1 MLQVKDLLLVN
12 GLVIVHRQPCLNNDI
27 KKADE
32 ENLQA
37 NHAEIKTKTSLW
49 KLN

>member
-1 MLQVKDLLLVN
+1 MKDLLLVN
-12 GLVIVHRQPCLNNDI
+12 GLIIVRRQPCLNNDI